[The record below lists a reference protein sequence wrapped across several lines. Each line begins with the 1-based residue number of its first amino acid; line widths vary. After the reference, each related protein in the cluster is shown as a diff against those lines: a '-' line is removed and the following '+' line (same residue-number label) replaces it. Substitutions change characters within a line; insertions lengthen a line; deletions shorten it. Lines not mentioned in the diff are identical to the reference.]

1 MNDNQ
6 YIYQAMFLLDNG
18 EVREQGF
25 NAMRDWVK
33 TTLEKHG
40 ATVKVLRLWGER
52 PLAYPIAG
60 RARATYLLGWIEGTD
75 KTVSNAKQE
84 MYLLGPV
91 FRNMFLKEEEI
102 PAEELGLGIEVIKDE
117 DVKVLDDTPVVESL
131 FEEEEEAESSETKAA
146 PEGEAEKTKAAPE
159 GEAEKAEGDAP
170 KETGSKEGEAAK
182 PAEAAAATP
191 KTEEA

>member
-25 NAMRDWVK
+25 NAMREWVK
-33 TTLEKHG
+33 ETLEKHG

-52 PLAYPIAG
+52 SLAYPIAG

-75 KTVSNAKQE
+75 KTVSKAKQE

-91 FRNMFLKEEEI
+91 FRNMFLKEDEI
-102 PAEELGLGIEVIKDE
+102 PAEELAFGIEAIKDE
-117 DVKVLDDTPVVESL
+117 DVQVLDDAIVVESL
-131 FEEEEEAESSETKAA
+131 FEEEEEESEGEPKAGAEGEETKAA
-146 PEGEAEKTKAAPE
+146 PEGEAEKTEDAAS
-159 GEAEKAEGDAP
+159 AES
-170 KETGSKEGEAAK
+170 TSKDGEAAK
-182 PAEAAAATP
+182 PAEAAAATT

>member
-25 NAMRDWVK
+25 NAVRDWVK
-33 TTLEKHG
+33 STLEKHG

-52 PLAYPIAG
+52 PLTYPIAG
-60 RARATYLLGWIEGTD
+60 RARATYVLGWIEGTD
-75 KTVSNAKQE
+75 KTVSAAKQE

-102 PAEELGLGIEVIKDE
+102 PEEELAMGIEAIKDE
-117 DVKVLDDTPVVESL
+117 DVTVLDDTPVAEAL
-131 FEEEEEAESSETKAA
+131 FEEEEAETEEKKAA
-146 PEGEAEKTKAAPE
+146 PEGEAAESE
-159 GEAEKAEGDAP
+159 GEESKEAEA
-170 KETGSKEGEAAK
+170 KEGESKEEEAAEK

>member
-18 EVREQGF
+18 EVREKGF
-25 NAMRDWVK
+25 NAIRDWVK

-40 ATVKVLRLWGER
+40 ATVKVLRLWGEHA
-52 PLAYPIAG
+52 LAYPIAG
-60 RARATYLLGWIEGTD
+60 RARATYILGWIEGTD
-75 KTVSNAKQE
+75 KTVSKAKHE

-91 FRNMFLKEEEI
+91 FRHMFLKEEEI
-102 PAEELGLGIEVIKDE
+102 PAEELALGIEVIKDE

-131 FEEEEEAESSETKAA
+131 FEEDEEAEGETKTA
-146 PEGEAEKTKAAPE
+146 PEAEETKTAPEAEAKKA
-159 GEAEKAEGDAP
+159 GDDSSAA
-170 KETGSKEGEAAK
+170 TGSKEGEAEK
-182 PAEAAAATP
+182 PAEAAAATI

>member
-18 EVREQGF
+18 EVREKGF

-52 PLAYPIAG
+52 PLAYPISG

-117 DVKVLDDTPVVESL
+117 DVKVLDDTPVAESL

>member
-1 MNDNQ
+1 MNDNN

-25 NAMRDWVK
+25 NAMREWVK

-52 PLAYPIAG
+52 SLAYPIAG
-60 RARATYLLGWIEGTD
+60 RARATYMLGWIEGTD
-75 KTVSNAKQE
+75 RTVSKAKQE

-91 FRNMFLKEEEI
+91 FRHMFLKEDEI
-102 PAEELGLGIEVIKDE
+102 PAEELALGIEVIKDE

-131 FEEEEEAESSETKAA
+131 FEDDEESEGEETKAA
-146 PEGEAEKTKAAPE
+146 PEGEAA
-159 GEAEKAEGDAP
+159 KAEGDASA
-170 KETGSKEGEAAK
+170 ETNSKEAKAAK
-182 PAEAAAATP
+182 PAEAAAVTT